1 MWNDFIQG
9 NALEDPQKMNRFYL
23 LIFADL
29 KKYIYHYWFAFPTF
43 LIPTSFNL
51 LNPIQSISE
60 RFSTNEVKKFP
71 LPKSSFFLYKI
82 ILIRLPRLR
91 RH

>member
-29 KKYIYHYWFAFPTF
+29 KKYIYNYWFAFPTF

-51 LNPIQSISE
+51 LNSIQTISE
-60 RFSTNEVKKFP
+60 RFSSNEVKKFP
-71 LPKSSFFLYKI
+71 LFFY
-82 ILIRLPRLR
+82 ILKLFY
-91 RH
+91 